1 MHKKEKTGFPLLSSY
16 RGKML
21 IAAMFP
27 VLLLMIASLAYMSVT
42 VRNILQQNFE
52 KDLGL
57 YLSQVDDNFSKQ
69 LSTLYNLNMLLVS
82 DEQLTADLKADP
94 LTPGTYEA
102 AAQKIRLEEQLENSA
117 IVTTYSLATVDSG
130 SLLERFYL
138 FRDQDTCFKAMF
150 RNRGAYENDFDH
162 FFLERYKE
170 HIFEGE
176 NSQMGLTDGILWYAF
191 DFTDPDTD
199 RVLGTLLYHINAEV
213 LREIPDSIMEYDGA
227 IWQISTDDG
236 ELLLSN
242 QDSALIPAASGD
254 GTISEQ
260 TVSNTRYLAS
270 HYHISQFGLT
280 LSLLVPQAQT
290 QLAAA
295 RSTTVY
301 VLILLALAVL
311 VLAICAAIVYKVT
324 TPFNDLVQSIGRIEQ
339 GDLQAK
345 LPQYKDME
353 FQELSHV
360 FNSMTTKIDHLVNDV
375 YQKQL
380 LVTEAELKSLQAQM
394 NPHFMFNVLNTI
406 SIQAQMD
413 GNENISQMVC
423 TLSQLMQASI
433 SKNGTEKVTL
443 SQELEYAKFYV
454 ALQNAR
460 FDGKIEYQVNCAV
473 PSLLDCYIPK
483 LTLQPLIEN
492 AVVHGLE
499 PKYGEGHLAVNI
511 YADASSIYIDVL
523 DDGVGFTPD
532 QVDLELSEDA
542 PAQPG
547 HKRIGLVNSHKIIR
561 HFYGL
566 GYGINVISSPGNGC
580 RVSLHIPID
589 RPVKGEKNPCTESP
603 L

>member
-1 MHKKEKTGFPLLSSY
+1 MKKKEKTRFPLLSSY

-27 VLLLMIASLAYMSVT
+27 VLLLMIASLGYMSVT

-52 KDLGL
+52 KDLSL

-82 DEQLTADLKADP
+82 DEQLTADLKAEP
-94 LTPGTYEA
+94 LAPGTYEA
-102 AAQKIRLEEQLENSA
+102 ATQRIRLEEQLENSA

-138 FRDQDTCFKAMF
+138 FRDQNTSFKAMF
-150 RNRGAYENDFDH
+150 RNRGAYENEFDN
-162 FFLERYKE
+162 FFLERYRE
-170 HIFEGE
+170 HISEGE
-176 NSQMGLTDGILWYAF
+176 NSQMGLNDGILWYAF

-199 RVLGTLLYHINAEV
+199 RVLGTLLYHINADV
-213 LREIPDSIMEYDGA
+213 LSEIPDSIMEYEGA
-227 IWQISTDDG
+227 LWQISTDDG

-242 QDSALIPAASGD
+242 HDLDLIPASFGD
-254 GTISEQ
+254 GTILEQ
-260 TVSNTRYLAS
+260 TVGKTHYLAS

-290 QLAAA
+290 QRAAA
-295 RSTTVY
+295 RSTTLY
-301 VLILLALAVL
+301 VLILLALAFL

-324 TPFNDLVQSIGRIEQ
+324 TPFNDLVRSIGRIEQ

-433 SKNGTEKVTL
+433 SKKGAEKVPL

-460 FDGKIEYQVNCAV
+460 FDGKIDYQVNCAV
-473 PSLLDCYIPK
+473 PALLDCSIPK

-511 YADASSIYIDVL
+511 YADQSSIYIDVL

-532 QVDLELSEDA
+532 QVDLELSEDT

-566 GYGINVISSPGNGC
+566 GYGINVVSSPGNGC
-580 RVSLHIPID
+580 RVSLHIPIE
-589 RPVKGEKNPCTESP
+589 RPVKGAKNTCTESP